1 MPRRPLARPKAA
13 QPSARTS
20 VRPWREGVILL
31 AGFLVYFNSLSGP
44 FVFDDQYS
52 IVTNPAIREW
62 WYLARIFAQQTQT
75 PLAGRPLVA
84 LSFALNFAMGGL
96 AVRGYHLGNIAIHL
110 ACALLLF
117 GLVGRTLRLPR
128 LADRYGEGA
137 PNLAF
142 AIALVWTLHP
152 LNTEAVDYLTQRT
165 ESMMALFY
173 LLTVYAGARSLAP
186 AGRSAAWQAIAVL
199 SCAMGM
205 ACKESMVTAPVI
217 VVLYDRIFYFDSLP
231 QAVKARWR
239 FYGGLAT
246 TWLFLAYLMLP
257 GPRSGSVGFTIGAR
271 PWTYVLNQTV
281 MIARY
286 LRLSFWPSALVVNYG
301 PPVSLTLGD
310 VGPQAILVVALL
322 SLTLAALRWRPGAGF
337 LGAWLF
343 IVLAPTS
350 TIVPIAT
357 EVGAERRMYLPLMA
371 LVAFVVLGGYSL
383 ARSSRRRIA
392 IGAAP
397 LALVIASLALAA
409 TTIARNREYESA
421 LSLAETVLQRWPT
434 GVAHNMVGSEL
445 GTLHRDEEA
454 IAELREAVKSDPRA
468 HYNLG
473 VELFDTKRF
482 DDAIHELQLFVDAEP
497 LLENVPSARTIM
509 GRAFAIEHKW
519 PEAINQVTLTLSMT
533 PRDQEARKL
542 LVDAL
547 NNQGLTLADAGKF
560 QEAVAVFRRA
570 ADLDAQDWSAR
581 HNLAAALLDQGDAA
595 AAAAEAR
602 QAIALNPS
610 NAGSY
615 DLLGR
620 ALAIQGRLEEAIAQ
634 FEQSLRID
642 PNDAGTRDDLNR
654 VLTARKK

>member
-1 MPRRPLARPKAA
+1 MSRRSRPQPTRPRASQRAA
-13 QPSARTS
+13 IW
-20 VRPWREGVILL
+20 WRAILIVIAGLL
-31 AGFLVYFNSLSGP
+31 AYANSLSGP

-62 WYLARIFAQQTQT
+62 WNLERIFAQQTQT
-75 PLAGRPLVA
+75 PLAGRPLVG

-96 AVRGYHLGNIAIHL
+96 TVGGYHLANIVIHL
-110 ACALLLF
+110 SCALLLF
-117 GLVGRTLRLPR
+117 GLVGRTLRVPR

-137 PNLAF
+137 LDLAF
-142 AIALVWTLHP
+142 AIALLWTLHP

-186 AGRSAAWQAIAVL
+186 ASRSAVWQGIAVL
-199 SCAMGM
+199 SCGMGM
-205 ACKESMVTAPVI
+205 ACKESMVTAPVM
-217 VVLYDRIFYFDSLP
+217 VVLYDRIFHFDSLP

-239 FYGGLAT
+239 FYGGLT
-246 TWLFLAYLMLP
+246 VTWLFLAYLMLP
-257 GPRSGSVGFTIGAR
+257 GPRSGSVGFMTPVR
-271 PWTYVLNQTV
+271 PWTYLLNQTV

-286 LRLSFWPSALVVNYG
+286 LRLSFWPSGLVVNYG
-301 PPVSLTLGD
+301 PPVPLTLGD

-322 SLTLAALRWRPGAGF
+322 SLTIAALRWRPEAGF

-371 LVAFVVLGGYSL
+371 LVALVVLGGYSL
-383 ARSSRRRIA
+383 ARSSRRRSA
-392 IGAAP
+392 ISVVMA
-397 LALVIASLALAA
+397 ALVLVSASLAALTA
-409 TTIARNREYESA
+409 TRNREYASA
-421 LSLAETVLQRWPT
+421 LTLAQTVLQRWPT

-445 GTLHRDEEA
+445 AALHRDEEA

-468 HYNLG
+468 LYNLG
-473 VELFDTKRF
+473 VELFNEKKF
-482 DDAIHELQLFVDAEP
+482 DEAIHELQLFVDAEP

-509 GRAFAIEHKW
+509 GRAFAIAHKW
-519 PEAINQVTLTLSMT
+519 PEAINQLTLVLSMT

-542 LVDAL
+542 LVDVL
-547 NNQGLTLADAGKF
+547 NNQGLALADAGKF
-560 QEAVAVFRRA
+560 QEAGAMFRRA
-570 ADLDAQDWSAR
+570 ANLDAQDWSAR

-595 AAAAEAR
+595 AAADEAR

-610 NAGSY
+610 DAGSH

-620 ALAIQGRLEEAIAQ
+620 ALAIQGKLDEAMAQ

-642 PNDAGTRDDLNR
+642 PNDAGAREDLDR
-654 VLTARKK
+654 VIRARGQR